1 VLKCME
7 LVWFIT
13 HFNHWCMHGLIVK
26 NNLSK

>member
-7 LVWFIT
+7 LFIT